1 MHKRIVGAV
10 EIGTSKIVVLVGEII
25 DGRSLNIIGVGV
37 APSNGIVKGETLHY
51 KAASEATHHAIEK
64 AEKQANV
71 QIEEVFL
78 AITGGKL
85 DAFYSDASV
94 NVRSTDNIVTAIDI
108 EAVCRMAKGKE
119 LPEGRLPIHYIRQ
132 PFRLDGQNVPAPENL
147 SGQKLEVG
155 YWIVHGPE
163 SKLADNIHV
172 VSGCYLEVTE
182 LILASL
188 ASGSVL
194 TTAEERTQGAL
205 VIDIGKGV
213 TDFVLYRGGHVLVTG
228 TLAVAG
234 EHLTNDIS
242 IGLNLTLA
250 QAEWVKL
257 RYARGTVKT
266 RDKTDMIWLNGDGAF
281 GDQLLSKRKIEM
293 IAAARTAELF
303 EIVKHKLGTAFAR
316 EYCGAGI
323 ILTGGTSRMAGIEES
338 ASQVFGISARRGVA
352 PSWVKEELKYPMF
365 TTALGIFE
373 FGLRGAY
380 EHALPSRRKTGLL
393 SRIEHAFKNMLRKSR
408 RAS

>member
-1 MHKRIVGAV
+1 MIWLNPIIGTVTVCFIRKRIVGAV
-10 EIGTSKIVVLVGEII
+10 EVGTSKIVVLVGEVI
-25 DGRSLNIIGVGV
+25 DGRRLNIIGVGV
-37 APSNGIVKGETLHY
+37 APSSGIVKGETLDY

-64 AEKQANV
+64 AEKQAGV

-78 AITGGKL
+78 AISGGKL

-108 EAVCRMAKGKE
+108 EAVCKMAKEKE
-119 LPEGRLPIHYIRQ
+119 LPEGRIPIHYIRQ
-132 PFRLDGQNVPAPENL
+132 PFRLDGQNVPSPEHL

-172 VSGCYLEVTE
+172 VSGCYLEVKE

-188 ASGSVL
+188 ASGSLL

-213 TDFVLYRGGHVLVTG
+213 TDFVLYRGGHVLATG

-242 IGLNLTLA
+242 IGLNLTLD

-257 RYARGTVKT
+257 RLRPRYSE
-266 RDKTDMIWLNGDGAF
+266 D
-281 GDQLLSKRKIEM
+281 
-293 IAAARTAELF
+293 
-303 EIVKHKLGTAFAR
+303 
-316 EYCGAGI
+316 
-323 ILTGGTSRMAGIEES
+323 SRQNRHDLA
-338 ASQVFGISARRGVA
+338 QR
-352 PSWVKEELKYPMF
+352 
-365 TTALGIFE
+365 
-373 FGLRGAY
+373 
-380 EHALPSRRKTGLL
+380 
-393 SRIEHAFKNMLRKSR
+393 
-408 RAS
+408 